1 MGNTTFLDKIFER
14 IAETD
19 PEFAYNQTHE
29 YLESTTNIIRAAID
43 VSVTDLVYG
52 IVAMVCAFLIAFT
65 VTPMVRVLAYKLKAI
80 DIPVDNRR
88 MHKTPIPRLGGL
100 AIFMGFVLTTFI
112 FADVSPT
119 LITIWI
125 GGSAIV
131 LLGMLDDIFRLKAL
145 IKLFVQIGVA
155 FVAVWQGLII
165 ENVTFFGHT
174 IELNSLPVPLAIPIT
189 ILWIVGLTNA
199 INLID
204 GLDGLSCGVSA
215 ISAISLLIVSIVL
228 GESLSTTVLIAI
240 LAGSCLGF
248 LPFNTNPAKIFMGDT
263 GALFLG
269 FTLSVVSIKGVLKT
283 HTLVSFII
291 PLLIFA
297 FPILDTAFA
306 FTRRILHGK
315 SPFSPDRGH
324 LHHRLIDMGLNQKQV
339 VAILYSLC
347 AILGLSAIMFTGEKF
362 WRAGVLVVVGLL
374 LLVINFALL
383 KNPKTREK
391 TGIDQMTKSTD
402 AKKEAPVTEA
412 PKKKKSNKSKK
423 KSKK

>member
-1 MGNTTFLDKIFER
+1 MGNTLLEKIMDKVASINP
-14 IAETD
+14 D
-19 PEFAYNQTHE
+19 VVAYGHSEE
-29 YLESTTNIIRAAID
+29 YLDNLTTIIRATFE
-43 VSVTDLVYG
+43 VSVISILFG
-52 IVAMVCAFLIAFT
+52 IAAMLCAFLIAFT
-65 VTPMVRVLAYKLKAI
+65 TTPVVRVLAYKLKAI
-80 DIPVDNRR
+80 DIPIDNRR
-88 MHKTPIPRLGGL
+88 MHKQPVPRLGGL
-100 AIFMGFVLTTFI
+100 AIFLGFVLTTLI
-112 FADVSPT
+112 FSDITPT

-131 LLGMLDDIFRLKAL
+131 LLGMLDDIFRLRAL
-145 IKLFVQIGVA
+145 VKLFVQIGVA

-165 ENVTFFGHT
+165 ENINLFGHT
-174 IELNSLPVPLAIPIT
+174 IDFKHLAIPIT

-215 ISAISLLIVSIVL
+215 ISAISLLMVSIVL
-228 GESLSTTVLIAI
+228 GGDSSTTVLIAI

-269 FTLSVVSIKGVLKT
+269 YTLSVVSIKGVLKT

-347 AILGLSAIMFTGEKF
+347 AILGLSAIMFTGEKI
-362 WRAGVLVVVGLL
+362 WRAAVIVLIGLVL
-374 LLVINFALL
+374 LIINFALL

-391 TGIDQMTKSTD
+391 TGIDQMTS
-402 AKKEAPVTEA
+402 KEGDTPKAAPVEA
-412 PKKKKSNKSKK
+412 VPKKKKSNKK
-423 KSKK
+423 KSKKK

>member
-1 MGNTTFLDKIFER
+1 MN
-14 IAETD
+14 
-19 PEFAYNQTHE
+19 Y
-29 YLESTTNIIRAAID
+29 ID
-43 VSVTDLVYG
+43 IVYG
-52 IVAMVCAFLIAFT
+52 VAAMVCAFLIAFT
-65 VTPMVRVLAYKLKAI
+65 CTPAVRVLAYKVGAI
-80 DIPVDNRR
+80 DIPTDNRR
-88 MHKTPIPRLGGL
+88 MHKKPVPRLGGL
-100 AIFMGFVLTTFI
+100 AIYLGFVLTTFI
-112 FADVSPT
+112 FSDVSPALVT
-119 LITIWI
+119 VWI

-145 IKLFVQIGVA
+145 VKLVVQLGVA
-155 FVAVWQGLII
+155 YIAVWQGLTVERIT
-165 ENVTFFGHT
+165 VAGMT
-174 IELNSLPVPLAIPIT
+174 IEFGSWAIPIT
-189 ILWIVGLTNA
+189 MLWIVGLTNA

-215 ISAISLLIVSIVL
+215 ISAISLLIVSVVL
-228 GESLSTTVLIAI
+228 GQDPATTVLIGI

-269 FTLSVVSIKGVLKT
+269 YTLSVVSITGVLKM
-283 HTLVSFII
+283 HTIVSFII

-347 AILGLSAIMFTGEKF
+347 AILGLSALMFTADKL
-362 WRAGVLVVVGLL
+362 WRSGLIVLIGLIL
-374 LLVINFALL
+374 LIINFALL

-391 TGIDQMTKSTD
+391 TGIDQMVNKD
-402 AKKEAPVTEA
+402 KENKKD
-412 PKKKKSNKSKK
+412 
-423 KSKK
+423 